1 SLLQRDGRG
10 VHLGQQVIEVILLAR
25 DGLGERA
32 VGIIRVAARCGAGQS
47 TSGAT
52 GLLELLRLLLGLL
65 GQALRAVL
73 QLLSTGLSIRARLIA
88 YLVGGVAPLVG
99 VLVDVVAH
107 SARRGGDV
115 VRGLRG
121 QLAGLLGEVAGVALR
136 GGEHL
141 LLLGL
146 TRQGLLRAP
155 GQARLACRVLA
166 SDQ

>member
-1 SLLQRDGRG
+1 
-10 VHLGQQVIEVILLAR
+10 
-25 DGLGERA
+25 
-32 VGIIRVAARCGAGQS
+32 
-47 TSGAT
+47 
-52 GLLELLRLLLGLL
+52 LLRLLLGLL

-73 QLLSTGLSIRARLIA
+73 QLLSKGLSIRARLIA

-146 TRQGLLRAP
+146 TRQGLAWRAQQALP
-155 GQARLACRVLA
+155 GE
-166 SDQ
+166 